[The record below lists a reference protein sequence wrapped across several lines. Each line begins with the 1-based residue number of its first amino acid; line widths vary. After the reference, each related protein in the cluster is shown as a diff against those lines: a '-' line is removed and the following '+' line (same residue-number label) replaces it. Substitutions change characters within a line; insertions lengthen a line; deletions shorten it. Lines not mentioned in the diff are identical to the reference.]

1 MTDPFRDN
9 LIGRLRQLPDAAL
22 PQVEALLSHLESGTP
37 TLDCGN
43 SSPLSFLP
51 SQPSPGTRSTTDQ
64 QRLAAQVS
72 AATRKQ
78 RKESGEGH
86 PLGPPQSKAW
96 PHAPV
101 HHISEHGT
109 YLVTAGTFGKQ
120 HFFRG
125 PDRLDSL
132 EDKLLTI
139 AKDCGWDLE
148 AWAVFSNHYHFVG
161 NSRPESVMLNQF
173 LSQLHAESAIEIN
186 AQDRQ
191 PGRQVWF
198 NYWDTQLT
206 FEKSYLARLNYV
218 HQNAVR
224 HGLVPV
230 ANQYRWC
237 SAAWFERTATRAQ
250 VATIYGFK
258 IDKIKVVDDYDPL

>member
-1 MTDPFRDN
+1 MTDPLRDN
-9 LIGRLRQLPDAAL
+9 LIDRLRRLPAAAL
-22 PQVEALLSHLESGTP
+22 PQVEALLSRLECGDSP
-37 TLDCGN
+37 LDCGN
-43 SSPLSFLP
+43 LSPLSLLP
-51 SQPSPGTRSTTDQ
+51 SPNARSTTHQ

-72 AATRKQ
+72 AATKEQ
-78 RKESGEGH
+78 RKESGDESS
-86 PLGPPQSKAW
+86 QSKAW

-101 HHISEHGT
+101 HHISEHGM
-109 YLVTAGTFGKQ
+109 YIVTAGTLGKQ
-120 HFFRG
+120 HFFCG
-125 PDRLDSL
+125 PERLDTL
-132 EDKLLTI
+132 EDRLLTI

-161 NSRPESVMLNQF
+161 NSRPDSVKLNQF
-173 LSQLHAESAIEIN
+173 LSQLHAETAIEIN
-186 AQDRQ
+186 AQDHQ

-218 HQNAVR
+218 HQNTVR

-237 SAAWFERTATRAQ
+237 SAAWFERTASRAQ

-258 IDKIKVVDDYDPL
+258 IDRIKIVDDYDPL